1 MGLVNLPVL
10 DRARGASQELKISE
24 LVDAVRGNGLEQVR
38 AILQA
43 QPELADKPLAY
54 SDERR
59 PIHFAVM
66 NRSAEMVALLMRHGA
81 GARAGVYPHRDA
93 TTAWTM
99 ATERGYP
106 EIVAVIEDAEQK
118 LGGEAEAPSLLKDSA
133 LDDLQLLWNC
143 AAQGQIEEAEALLA
157 RGIDPNAHVDSSGSA
172 VYSAYSHKQWKMVE
186 FLCARRGRVTAD
198 IAGIYRQTELARQM
212 LANGEPVAEE
222 LLRHGAS
229 GGDPEIVRMAL
240 ERIDWPPADRRWFGC
255 LTEPL
260 YFWHFI
266 PWLYA
271 GNRELDRRT
280 YLPCFRMI
288 LSRCGPNLVGVS
300 GGRRCMKSRRCGRM

>member
-1 MGLVNLPVL
+1 
-10 DRARGASQELKISE
+10 
-24 LVDAVRGNGLEQVR
+24 
-38 AILQA
+38 
-43 QPELADKPLAY
+43 
-54 SDERR
+54 
-59 PIHFAVM
+59 
-66 NRSAEMVALLMRHGA
+66 
-81 GARAGVYPHRDA
+81 
-93 TTAWTM
+93 
-99 ATERGYP
+99 
-106 EIVAVIEDAEQK
+106 
-118 LGGEAEAPSLLKDSA
+118 
-133 LDDLQLLWNC
+133 LLWNC

-260 YFWHFI
+260 YFWHFT

-288 LSRCGPNLVGVS
+288 LSRCGPNLVGSFGRTALHEVAAMRPHVTEQEAVS
-300 GGRRCMKSRRCGRM
+300 FAVTLLDAGARMDVQDELLEKTPLGWARRWGRAGVAQVMIEREALV